1 VGGWG
6 FIFVTSVLL
15 LSLFLSFSH
24 DLGRVFLTNFFF
36 YLAFLTAEVL
46 VRYNIFVEE
55 QDL

>member
-6 FIFVTSVLL
+6 FIFVTSVLF
-15 LSLFLSFSH
+15 LSFFLSFSH